1 MATRRF
7 AKSVRDNT
15 KYGKRHKAGQYNKTE
30 EKYANDLAIKK
41 HTGEIVD
48 WMFEA
53 VTFVLADGSRY
64 TPDFMVLHND
74 DTIEFVNVKGG
85 GPIDPN
91 SLTKHKFA
99 AEKFYMYHWTIERLI
114 GGYGWERTEY

>member
-1 MATRRF
+1 MTRRL
-7 AKSVRDNT
+7 ARAVRDNT
-15 KYGKRHKAGQYNKTE
+15 KFGKRHRPGEFNQTE
-30 EKYANDLAIKK
+30 AKYAEMLAIRK
-41 HTGEIVD
+41 HTAEIVD

-53 VTFVLADGSRY
+53 LTLKLADGSRY

-74 DTIEFVNVKGG
+74 DTIELVNVKGG

-99 AEKFYMYHWTIERLI
+99 AEKFCMFRWTIEQLQR
-114 GGYGWERTEY
+114 GAGWVRTEF